1 MPGDHQNDLT
11 ERVREAL
18 TAVIDPELG
27 KNVVALGLIYG
38 IEASDAGTV
47 RITMTTTTQGCPAS
61 AFLVDAVRYATRS
74 VEGVLEADV
83 RLTHEPR
90 WDPGMM
96 AP

>member
-1 MPGDHQNDLT
+1 MPSDHQSDLT

-27 KNVVALGLIYG
+27 KNVVALGLIYR
-38 IEASDAGTV
+38 IEASDAETV

-74 VEGVLEADV
+74 VDGVLEADV

-90 WDPGMM
+90 WDPDMM

>member
-11 ERVREAL
+11 ARVRETL

-38 IEASDAGTV
+38 IEASDAGIV

-61 AFLVDAVRYATRS
+61 AFLVDAVRYAARS
-74 VEGVLEADV
+74 VDGVLEADV

>member
-1 MPGDHQNDLT
+1 MPGDHHNDLT

-38 IEASDAGTV
+38 IEASDAGAV
-47 RITMTTTTQGCPAS
+47 RITMTTTTEGCPAS
-61 AFLVDAVRYATRS
+61 AFLVDAVRYASRS
-74 VEGVLEADV
+74 VDGVLEADV

-90 WDPGMM
+90 WDPDMM